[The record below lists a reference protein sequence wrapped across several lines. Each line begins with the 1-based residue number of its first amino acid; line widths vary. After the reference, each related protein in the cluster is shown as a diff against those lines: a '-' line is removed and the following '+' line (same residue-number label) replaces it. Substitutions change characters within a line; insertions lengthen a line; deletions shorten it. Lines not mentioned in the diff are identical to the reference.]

1 MTHIRT
7 WADPHPEVFEVF
19 RQSPIEWPCEQI
31 ATSLSSVFQPT
42 VVKGPDQELF
52 TAGTEGQIFYSQD
65 SGRNWTLLAEA
76 PPLAPGLPEGLTS
89 MSCGINGIGVTESG
103 TLLLVWGMAAN
114 DGGDYGENR
123 DDESYHTFAWM
134 TRSEDRGHTWQ
145 ATEPFDPSPYDVIG
159 DQTTPVQLR
168 DGRLIVPLI
177 VQAWARPGKAV
188 AQNEDIIRSF
198 IFSSDDDGRSWSRF
212 SRFTDHSPEPNLLE
226 LPSCE
231 IVASIRYQRSKAPED
246 PPELATDARLYSG
259 TGSPTDVGCQLFQH
273 TAFSSS
279 TDGGKTWATPKIVTG
294 SAQQS
299 GSILRLSDE
308 TLILTFGRYGQRFML
323 SYDSGRTWSRS
334 VYQLY
339 RCGQYARS
347 VVLDDDTVVT
357 VHDSRETW
365 RLRGQ
370 RLRCYDNSP
379 VPEGEDVDSWGSGR
393 LGVLRWKVPSRKMV
407 ERDGFFTP
415 REARNLEASD

>member
-7 WADPHPEVFEVF
+7 WADLHPEVFEVF
-19 RQSPIEWPCEQI
+19 RQPPVEWPCEQI
-31 ATSLSSVFQPT
+31 DTGLSPIFQPT
-42 VVKGPDQELF
+42 VAGGPDQELF
-52 TAGTEGQIFYSQD
+52 TAGTEGQVYHSKD
-65 SGRNWTLLAEA
+65 SGRNWALLATSPSLSPE
-76 PPLAPGLPEGLTS
+76 LPEGLTRL
-89 MSCGINGIGVTESG
+89 SCSPTGIGVTDSG
-103 TLLLVWGMAAN
+103 TLLVVWGMRAN
-114 DGGDYGENR
+114 DGEDHEELTQ
-123 DDESYHTFAWM
+123 DESHHTFAWT
-134 TRSEDRGHTWQ
+134 TRSEDRGRTWQ
-145 ATEPFDPSPYDVIG
+145 ATGPFDSSPYDVIG
-159 DQTTPVQLR
+159 DQTKPIQLHEGRIVVPFVVQS
-168 DGRLIVPLI
+168 
-177 VQAWARPGKAV
+177 WARPGKAV
-188 AQNEDIIRSF
+188 PQNEDFFHSF
-198 IFSSDDDGRSWSRF
+198 IFSSDDDGRTWSRF

-226 LPSCE
+226 LPTGE
-231 IVASIRYQRSKAPED
+231 IVASIRYQRNKTPED
-246 PPELATDARLYSG
+246 PDDLATDARLYSG
-259 TGSPTDVGCQLFQH
+259 TGSPADVGCQLFQH

-279 TDGGKTWATPKIVTG
+279 TDGGKTWATPRIVTA

-299 GSILRLSDE
+299 GSILRLSDD

-323 SYDSGRTWSRS
+323 SYDRGETWSRS

-347 VVLDDDTVVT
+347 VVLDDDTIVT

-365 RLRGQ
+365 RLRGL

-415 REARNLEASD
+415 REAGNLDRVD